1 MKIQL
6 YYYPGNAN
14 LAPHLLLQEA
24 GCDFELVLV
33 DRDRREQKSAN
44 YLRLNPNGVIPTLV
58 CGELVLF
65 ESAAICLYIAD
76 QYPSA
81 RLIPPLGSSERAHLY
96 KWLFFLSN
104 TVQPAYVAYRYPEK
118 YAANLTQSDG
128 AQPTSG
134 AVDEVRAAAA
144 ARAMQA
150 FEVIENAWGS
160 GPFMLGEAYSAC
172 DAYLYM
178 LTWWARKLPRPPHR
192 MERIGACIDAVG
204 RRSATQRAC
213 AAEGIEVRF
222 ET

>member
-104 TVQPAYVAYRYPEK
+104 TVQPAYMAYRYPEK

-128 AQPTSG
+128 AQPYQRGCRRG
-134 AVDEVRAAAA
+134 ASR
-144 ARAMQA
+144 
-150 FEVIENAWGS
+150 G
-160 GPFMLGEAYSAC
+160 G
-172 DAYLYM
+172 
-178 LTWWARKLPRPPHR
+178 
-192 MERIGACIDAVG
+192 GASHAG
-204 RRSATQRAC
+204 L
-213 AAEGIEVRF
+213 
-222 ET
+222 